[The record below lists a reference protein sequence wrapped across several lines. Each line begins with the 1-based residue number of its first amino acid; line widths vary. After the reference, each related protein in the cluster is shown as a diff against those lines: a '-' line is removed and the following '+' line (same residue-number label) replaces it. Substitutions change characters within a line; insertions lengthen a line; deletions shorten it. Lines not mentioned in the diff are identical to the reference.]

1 MDLGLKDRV
10 ALVTGASRGIGLGI
24 VRALAAEGCR
34 VALNARGQEALA
46 AAANTIAAETSV
58 HTADVRSQSQA
69 KTLIADVVRRWGALD
84 IVVCNV
90 GSGASV
96 PPGQET
102 EAEWHRVLDLNLM
115 TATNTVAAARPEL
128 AKHSGDRAI
137 LCVSSICGLAALGAP
152 VTYSAAKAALNATV
166 RGLARPLA
174 AEGIRI
180 NALAPGNIL
189 FEGGTWARKL
199 AEAPKAV
206 AAMLARDVPVQRL
219 GTVEEIADI
228 AVFLV
233 SSKASFITGTVVVA
247 DGGQLRS

>member
-24 VRALAAEGCR
+24 ARALAAEGCR
-34 VALNARGQEALA
+34 VALNARGHEALA
-46 AAANTIAAETSV
+46 AAANTLAAETSV
-58 HTADVRSQSQA
+58 HTADVRSESAA
-69 KTLIADVVRRWGALD
+69 KTLIADVVRRWGTLD

-102 EAEWHRVLDLNLM
+102 EAEWRRVLDLNLM
-115 TATNTVAAARPEL
+115 TATNTVAAARLEL
-128 AKHSGDRAI
+128 AKHRGDRAI

-199 AEAPKAV
+199 GEAPEAV
-206 AAMLARDVPVQRL
+206 AAMLARDVPVQRF
-219 GTVEEIADI
+219 GTVEEIAAI

-233 SSKASFITGTVVVA
+233 SPKASFITGTVVVA